1 MNQQNLYTINQ
12 IKESENI
19 FIKKKSL
26 NKLFENAT
34 TKIIT
39 YIKKN
44 CNNKKILFV
53 CGPGNNGMD
62 GKLTYNKLSGKYDV
76 SIYTVDRDNKIN
88 LKKLKNLIKNTEII
102 FDCIFGTGLNKK
114 ISGNNKKIIELINK
128 SNKKI
133 VAVDIPSGLNSDSG
147 ERMGTCITAVTT
159 LAMGFLKPGYFLQP
173 AKESIGKL
181 ELLNLGLPMPNFKP
195 NIKLINRKN
204 INNLP
209 SHNSDINKYD
219 KGHVLVIGGEMA
231 GASRL
236 VAYSSRKTGC
246 GLSTISVEENNL
258 KFYTQ
263 TEPGTIVKIF
273 NNSDLTNKDVLVIG
287 PGLGKNFKIK
297 KLLEII
303 DLFNGPKIID
313 ADAISMFENRK
324 RQFSKF
330 LMKQKNVILTP
341 HTGEF
346 KRVFNYSKK
355 LSKVSNCLKA
365 SKLIDN
371 CVLLKGNDTVIA
383 FPDENIWINNL
394 ANQNLATAGSGDIL
408 CGIIAGLLAQK
419 MTIEDALPA
428 SLFIQSKISESK
440 KNVVVEDFISEIPI
454 AMNSLKNNN

>member
-26 NKLFENAT
+26 NKLFDNAT

-44 CNNKKILFV
+44 YKNKKILFV

-62 GKLTYNKLSGKYDV
+62 GKLTYNKISDQYDV
-76 SIYTVDRDNKIN
+76 SIYKVDRDKKIN
-88 LKKLKNLIKNTEII
+88 LEKLKNLIINTEII

-114 ISGNNKKIIELINK
+114 ITGTTKKIIELINK
-128 SNKKI
+128 SNKQI
-133 VAVDIPSGLNSDSG
+133 VAVDIPSGLNGDTG
-147 ERMGTCITAVTT
+147 ERLGACVVADTT

-181 ELLNLGLPMPNFKP
+181 ELLNLGLPIPNFKP
-195 NIKLINRKN
+195 NIKLVVKKN
-204 INNLP
+204 INNIP
-209 SHNSDINKYD
+209 SHNSNINKYD

-246 GLSTISVEENNL
+246 GLSTISVEESNL
-258 KFYTQ
+258 KFYSQ

-273 NNSDLTNKDVLVIG
+273 NNSDLLNKDVLVIG
-287 PGLGKNFKIK
+287 PGLGKSFKTK

-303 DLFNGPKIID
+303 DLFHGPKILD
-313 ADAISMFENRK
+313 ADAISIFENK
-324 RQFSKF
+324 KKQFSKF
-330 LMKQKNVILTP
+330 LMKQNNFILTP

-346 KRVFNYSKK
+346 KRVFNYSTK
-355 LSKVSNCLKA
+355 LSKVNNCLNA
-365 SKLIDN
+365 SKLINN

-383 FPDENIWINNL
+383 FPNDNIWINNL

-419 MTIEDALPA
+419 MTIEDAVPA
-428 SLFIQSKISESK
+428 SLYIQSIISKSK

-454 AMNSLKNNN
+454 AINSLKNNN